1 MNSALSKMS
10 AGHGFSVRHFSIA
23 ILVLLTFGF
32 TACGDKE
39 DIVDP
44 ESPTVPQINPSTP
57 IGSEDYVEVPTDG
70 ATIAKGDL
78 NISFAEQTF
87 DKKTKVAVTKV
98 AKGEIVGEDEA
109 SEFYQLM
116 MPASNKKPITV
127 SFQCDEPDDDIY
139 VIAYTPSISKHLLDV
154 VEYCPVICETTYD
167 GGKYVAT
174 LPASQNGD
182 IDEEIAISVGLG
194 HRAVFSSSAGIN
206 KSRATRAIEG
216 ESEGKISW
224 YFATDRKFETD
235 NTSALT
241 TTVDRINGYMHDAIK
256 KIDQLGFKLTK
267 PERRIP
273 ITLFKKTK
281 QTAELWGVFK
291 QHYADD
297 TKSWFSIRED
307 MLTDVNADQKD
318 VKATIFHELLH
329 YFQADYDQRV
339 PFQKFRA
346 CNGDELLMYEAGGQ
360 WIEKFVYGKMP
371 NINDKMK
378 HFVKGLNDINGIY
391 ANLELAKSDIL
402 GIFDIGKAR
411 QCHGYGMASLWE
423 YLAFELGDKAIV
435 GLYDEWARDVSGW
448 GMNNKTTYQTIKDFA
463 KNKGSYL
470 FSGGY
475 ESFLLQCANGK
486 IAPDF
491 SAFSFDSEQKMMM
504 TSSTSLDFEG
514 ISYAYGFDAKEI
526 FLRWTSAES
535 LSGKALVITPQ
546 TKDLKTYVYADNKLV
561 RNDPLTY
568 PDSLVI
574 SGSELEKMRND
585 GVIVSHYYM
594 LTTRYVGSEKPVNY
608 GIKVELV
615 NESFSVAPTQLDFTA
630 DGGTQSTFINYGSY
644 SNYGAEVRPE
654 GHGWCG
660 VAAPGGPSG
669 EIKVTV
675 QPNNTNKQRECIVDC
690 YVKPNSSSPDSEKVK
705 MPVKITQEAG
715 NSNGGMYHIVAY
727 LTGRISANYTTKYQ
741 NGSVGTGTTTFDVDF
756 YAETDIEYTGGT
768 LQVQISDD
776 DSTPETLSF
785 SISNLTGDYTGSV
798 AHNIKY
804 ERETGISF
812 ATKIVRDA
820 NNYTKLTMEI
830 SSLPVEAESIFKSD
844 YDSGGTLWFIGSG
857 ENGLQNITFNY
868 HWEEDTTDGMYGPVN
883 GHRSGDAT
891 YSSDSNNRIA
901 LKFGFGRKSDSAAP
915 SRVTPQKSFP
925 KMPWNVAAT
934 PFGSTLPTHAEAAVQ

>member
-1 MNSALSKMS
+1 MTAR
-10 AGHGFSVRHFSIA
+10 HGVRVRHFSIA
-23 ILVLLTFGF
+23 ILVLLALGL

-39 DIVDP
+39 EIADP
-44 ESPTVPQINPSTP
+44 DSPTIPQINPSTP
-57 IGSEDYVEVPTDG
+57 INAEDYVDVPTAG

-78 NISFAEQTF
+78 NIIISEETF

-98 AKGEIVGEDEA
+98 AKGEVVGEDEA
-109 SEFYQLM
+109 SEYYQLM

-127 SFQCDEPDDDIY
+127 SLQCAEPADDIY

-154 VEYCPVICETTYD
+154 VEYCPVICETTYE

-174 LPASQNGD
+174 LPASLNGD
-182 IDEEIAISVGLG
+182 IDDEVAISVGLG
-194 HRAVFSSSAGIN
+194 HRAVFSNSANIGN
-206 KSRATRAIEG
+206 SRATRTIDG
-216 ESEGKISW
+216 EREGKISW
-224 YFATDRKFETD
+224 YFSTDRKFEAD
-235 NTSALT
+235 NTLALT

-273 ITLFKKTK
+273 ITLFKKNK
-281 QTAELWGVFK
+281 ETAELWGVFK

-307 MLTDVNADQKD
+307 ILTDINANQKD

-339 PFQKFRA
+339 PLQKFRA

-378 HFVKGLNDINGIY
+378 HFVKGLNDVNGIY

-423 YLAFELGDKAIV
+423 YLAFELGDQAIV
-435 GLYDEWARDVSGW
+435 GLYDEWARDASGW
-448 GMNNKTTYQTIKDFA
+448 GMYSKTTYQTIKDFA
-463 KNKGSYL
+463 RNKGSYL

-475 ESFLLQCANGK
+475 ESFLLQCADGK

-491 SAFSFDSEQKMMM
+491 SATDFDSEQKMLM
-504 TSSTSLDFEG
+504 TSATSLDFEG
-514 ISYAYGFDAKEI
+514 VSYAYGFDAKEI

-535 LSGKALVITPQ
+535 LSGKALVIKPQ
-546 TKDLKTYVYADNKLV
+546 TKNLKTYIYADNKLV
-561 RNDPLTY
+561 QKDPLTY

-574 SGSELEKMRND
+574 SGSELEKRRNA
-585 GVIVSHYYM
+585 GNIISHYYM

-615 NESFSVAPTQLDFTA
+615 NESFSVSPTQLDFSA
-630 DGGTQSTFINYGSY
+630 EGGTQSTFINYGSY
-644 SNYGAEVRPE
+644 SYYGAEVRPE

-675 QPNNTNKQRECIVDC
+675 QPNTTNKQRECIVDC
-690 YVKPNSSSPDSEKVK
+690 YVKPNGSSPDSEKVK

-715 NSNGGMYHIVAY
+715 NSVGGMYHIVAY
-727 LTGRISANYTTKYQ
+727 LTGRISADYIVHENGYEIPGNTTY
-741 NGSVGTGTTTFDVDF
+741 NVDF
-756 YAETDIEYTGGT
+756 YAETDIEYSGGT

-776 DSTPETLSF
+776 DTTPETLSF

-798 AHNIKY
+798 AQNIKY

-812 ATKIVRDA
+812 ATKIVRDD
-820 NNYTKLTMEI
+820 NNYTKLTLEI
-830 SSLPVEAESIFKSD
+830 SSLPVDVESIFKSD
-844 YDSGGTLWFIGSG
+844 YNSDGTLWFIGSG

-868 HWEEDTTDGMYGPVN
+868 HWEEDTTDGMFGPVN
-883 GHRSGDAT
+883 GHRSGHAT
-891 YSSDSNNRIA
+891 FSSDPSNKIA
-901 LKFGFGRKSDSAAP
+901 LKCGFGRKSDSSAAP
-915 SRVTPQKSFP
+915 SRVMPQKTFP
-925 KMPWNVAAT
+925 KMPWNAAAT
-934 PFGSTLPTHAEAAVQ
+934 PFGSALPTHAEAAVQ